1 MSAVPVLG
9 NNRQERFCNFLA
21 QGKCAVDA
29 HELACYKRND
39 GNASTL
45 LAMPHIQDRLKEIR
59 GELAR
64 NTVVTAESLIQ
75 QAEEVRLCAME
86 RRQFSA
92 AIAAIREI
100 GVLSG
105 ARIERREV
113 GAPGEFDGLTDA
125 ELERGIVERLRVIGL
140 RVGPIP
146 DGKARH

>member
-75 QAEEVRLCAME
+75 QAEEVGLCAME

-92 AIAAIREI
+92 AIAAIKEL

-105 ARIERREV
+105 ARIERREI
-113 GAPGEFDGLTDA
+113 GSPGEFDQLSDD
-125 ELERGIVERLRVIGL
+125 ELERLLVERIKALGLMPDAGSIG
-140 RVGPIP
+140 R
-146 DGKARH
+146 